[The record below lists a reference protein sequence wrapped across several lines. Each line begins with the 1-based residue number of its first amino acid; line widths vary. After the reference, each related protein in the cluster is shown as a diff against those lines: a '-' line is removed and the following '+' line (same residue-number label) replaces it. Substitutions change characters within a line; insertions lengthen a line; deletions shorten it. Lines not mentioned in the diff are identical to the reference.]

1 MLLLGGQGQVGWELQ
16 RALALLGE
24 VVAPTRAEADLTRP
38 DSLRRWVQA
47 VQPQVIVNAA
57 GHTAVDRA
65 ETERELAWQCNAEA
79 AGMLAEQAAAR
90 GAWLVHFSSDYV
102 FDGSGQRPWLEDDEA
117 RPLNVYGSSKLE
129 SEARVRACAG
139 RHLILR
145 TSWVHAA
152 RRSNFVAAVLRRAG
166 AQESLCVVDD
176 QIGAP
181 TGAELVA
188 DVTAHALRV
197 ALLQPEVSGTYHL
210 AAAGAASRFEVARHV
225 LAWAH
230 ARGHVCQRT
239 LDALRP
245 MSSEHLHAPARRPL
259 NSRLD
264 TGKLQR
270 CFGVALPPWQVGVER
285 VLTELLEHQREA
297 PP

>member
-1 MLLLGGQGQVGWELQ
+1 MGGQGQVGWELQ
-16 RALALLGE
+16 RSLALLGE
-24 VVAPTRAEADLTRP
+24 VVAPARAEADLARP
-38 DSLRRWVQA
+38 DTLRHWVQA

-65 ETERELAWQCNAEA
+65 EAERELAWQCNADA
-79 AGMLAEQAAAR
+79 TGVLAEQAAAL

-102 FDGSGQRPWLEDDEA
+102 FDGSGQRPWREEDEA
-117 RPLNVYGSSKLE
+117 RPLNVYGHSKLE
-129 SEARVRACAG
+129 SEARVRACGG

-152 RRSNFVAAVLRRAG
+152 RRDNFITAVLRRAL
-166 AQESLCVVDD
+166 AHEPLRVVDD
-176 QIGAP
+176 QVGAP

-197 ALLQPEVSGTYHL
+197 ALSRPEVGGIYHL

-225 LAWAH
+225 LSWAA
-230 ARGHVCQRT
+230 ARGHVGRQA
-239 LDALRP
+239 LDRLQP
-245 MSSEHLHAPARRPL
+245 MASEGLQAPARRPL

-264 TGKLQR
+264 TGRLQR
-270 CFGVALPPWQVGVER
+270 CFGVALPPWQQGVER
-285 VLTELLEHQREA
+285 VLFELLEHPQET